1 MTDSLPKRVIPSP
14 DVLFRE
20 LEGEAVMLDLGS
32 ERYFGLDEVGAR
44 IWQLLDQHHD
54 VETVVAQVLAEYEVG
69 EEQLRRDL
77 ADLIENLVDA
87 GLVTV
92 ADDET
97 SAGPA

>member
-1 MTDSLPKRVIPSP
+1 MTHSLPRRVIPSS

-44 IWQLLDQHHD
+44 VWQLLDEHHD
-54 VETVVAQVLAEYEVG
+54 VETVVAQMLAEYDVE
-69 EEQLRRDL
+69 EEQLRSDL
-77 ADLIENLVDA
+77 AELIDNLAEA

-92 ADDET
+92 EDDEA